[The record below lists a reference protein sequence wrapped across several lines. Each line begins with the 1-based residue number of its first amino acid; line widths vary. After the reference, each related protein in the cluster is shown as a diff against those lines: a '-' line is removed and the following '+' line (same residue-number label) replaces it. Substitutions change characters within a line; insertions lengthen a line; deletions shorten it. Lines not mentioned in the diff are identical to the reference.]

1 MHVWL
6 VHLPEQLHCLVNP
19 PRLTKPLNQRGVRDH
34 VLGEP
39 SQGHFV
45 EQVAGNVDLV
55 GAAIPDDEGVERVG
69 VGAPAGADHEAEVPQ
84 GAGEVGAAA
93 EGADDGVVGGGCR
106 RRRGVAVHV
115 GEEAEGERREGEAGE
130 VGEEGG
136 EGAVEERAERRGREG
151 VEAEDDR
158 ERDGEEVA
166 GRRGHPGRRGG
177 EADGERDGERLRQG
191 RREQGRE
198 AGQGRVEEPVGRGE
212 DGGEVGEE
220 RRRVGG
226 ARQGWRRAHG
236 RRSWVRASRGTRRRR
251 WRRPH
256 VGNRRRAHCAA
267 AIAGGSRLCSFARSR
282 VDGLTLPLLRDLRK
296 EHHQR
301 KRFSD
306 SNFGSNYFLPR
317 FI

>member
-19 PRLTKPLNQRGVRDH
+19 PRLTEPLNQRGVRDH

-55 GAAIPDDEGVERVG
+55 GAAIPYDEGVERVG
-69 VGAPAGADHEAEVPQ
+69 VGAPAGADHEAEIPQ

-93 EGADDGVVGGGCR
+93 EGADDGVVGGGGR

-136 EGAVEERAERRGREG
+136 EGAVEERAERRRREG

-166 GRRGHPGRRGG
+166 GRRGALAAAAARRTGSGAGSDSGRDGASRAGRRGREGLRNQSG
-177 EADGERDGERLRQG
+177 EVRTAARWARSAAGLVERGK
-191 RREQGRE
+191 
-198 AGQGRVEEPVGRGE
+198 AGDEPMGDVPGYARAGGRGGGGGVARMLAI
-212 DGGEVGEE
+212 GGELT
-220 RRRVGG
+220 
-226 ARQGWRRAHG
+226 APPPL
-236 RRSWVRASRGTRRRR
+236 RGDL
-251 WRRPH
+251 
-256 VGNRRRAHCAA
+256 GCAPSP
-267 AIAGGSRLCSFARSR
+267 IA
-282 VDGLTLPLLRDLRK
+282 GLTLSLL
-296 EHHQR
+296 
-301 KRFSD
+301 
-306 SNFGSNYFLPR
+306 
-317 FI
+317 